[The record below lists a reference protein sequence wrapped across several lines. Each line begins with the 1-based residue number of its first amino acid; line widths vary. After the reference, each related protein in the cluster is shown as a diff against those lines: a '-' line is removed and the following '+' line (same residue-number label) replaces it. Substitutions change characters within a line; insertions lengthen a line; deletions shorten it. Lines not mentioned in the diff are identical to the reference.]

1 VTTSARPRVA
11 GENNRSR
18 RDRARLR
25 LVVTIGVPAVVAIVC
40 LVAAVLTS
48 ARRADEASL
57 DRERQLIQQAIADRG
72 TRILR
77 EVESVAATSDAKQA
91 IRRDDD
97 PQWVERRIGKW
108 LEDFFDHDVVLVV
121 DGSDRLQYTRF
132 RASGDAG
139 ATELAKELAASF
151 GFLRGRR
158 LPSDSLRLIAAP
170 DAVKPG
176 RSAVLIQHLPNGPAI
191 VAAVAVGSDS
201 DLASGNPSAPIVA
214 SVKYIDDD
222 MLREIGNRLQL
233 PGLHAIGDAA
243 PALDKEAATIADAKG
258 QTIARFA
265 WQPVR
270 PSGQIAG
277 YVLPFI
283 ALAIAGLAVLLGLM
297 VRHMRRSERAIAAG
311 ETQLRH
317 LALHDP
323 VCGLPNRIYFGER
336 LETVIDEVRHG
347 GPSAAVFYIDL
358 DHFKDVN
365 DTLGHHIGDELI
377 LKVTQRLSRV
387 MRGDDLVARLGGD
400 EFAIIT
406 SCTSDSY
413 TLQATAGRIIAAICA
428 PYAIKGHNII
438 IGASIGIA
446 VIDRRAGDA
455 GDILRYADMALYR
468 AKNEGRNRACIYDA
482 AMDADL
488 SQRKLLEGD
497 LLEAIENEGLKA
509 AYQPIVN
516 ASGETM
522 IAVEALA
529 RWTHPRAGIISP
541 AEFIPV
547 AEHSGLIIQL
557 GEWMLR
563 RACLDG
569 GNWPGLTVAVNV
581 SPLQF
586 RRSDFVDVVERIL
599 KETDFDANRLEL
611 ELTESTLL
619 GNLET
624 AEQSMLR
631 LKAIGVR
638 FALDDFGTGYSSL
651 LYLRRFPFD
660 KLKIDSSF
668 VRSIETASDAAAI
681 VHAIVSL
688 GRGLGMKVTAEGVE
702 NAEQHL
708 FLRAAGVHSMQGY
721 RFGRPAQP
729 PTSTRD
735 WLLPTTTVL
744 AGPTRKSRSRVEP
757 SLALPRC
764 LRSPRARGEM
774 VCRSAARNQ
783 GGADGS
789 AENRIGD
796 RSRQWRRQGRGAGA
810 GAGRPCGRARRTA
823 RGSA

>member
-529 RWTHPRAGIISP
+529 RWTHPRAGNISP
-541 AEFIPV
+541 ADFIPV
-547 AEHSGLIIQL
+547 AEHSGLIVPL

-569 GNWPGLTVAVNV
+569 RNWPGLTVAVNV

-668 VRSIETASDAAAI
+668 VRSIETAPDAAAI

-721 RFGRPAQP
+721 RFGRPGPAANIDA
-729 PTSTRD
+729 R
-735 WLLPTTTVL
+735 L
-744 AGPTRKSRSRVEP
+744 ASPDDYRV
-757 SLALPRC
+757 
-764 LRSPRARGEM
+764 
-774 VCRSAARNQ
+774 
-783 GGADGS
+783 
-789 AENRIGD
+789 
-796 RSRQWRRQGRGAGA
+796 
-810 GAGRPCGRARRTA
+810 GRPDQEVALA
-823 RGSA
+823 S